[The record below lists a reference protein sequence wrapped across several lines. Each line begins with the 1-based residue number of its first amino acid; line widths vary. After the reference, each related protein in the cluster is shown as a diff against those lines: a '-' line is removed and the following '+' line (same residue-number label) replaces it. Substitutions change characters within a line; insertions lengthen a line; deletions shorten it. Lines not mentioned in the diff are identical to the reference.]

1 MQARTVA
8 RELVLLSLSQISSAQ
23 KLEQLSIED
32 LVLKA
37 VRILTEEAH
46 ESLKK
51 AVAELQ
57 QSRDKLLASQTTART
72 LETAREQLELS
83 QNLAQNAINQV
94 GAAIEFPEFLRL
106 AEQQQVRH
114 YALTLLRLYVNHARE
129 VDQLLTESLEGW
141 NLERLGHVERDLL
154 RLAVT
159 ELQYVSEVPDK
170 VAIDEAIELA
180 KKYGSE
186 QAPGFINGVL
196 RRVMNRRTLPQ

>member
-8 RELVLLSLSQISSAQ
+8 RELVLLSLSQLSSVQ
-23 KLEQLSIED
+23 KLEQLSIEE

-51 AVAELQ
+51 AVAELK

-72 LETAREQLELS
+72 LETAREQTELS
-83 QNLAQNAINQV
+83 QNLTQNAINQV

-106 AEQQQVRH
+106 AEQQQVRN
-114 YALTLLRLYVNHARE
+114 YAHTLLRLYVNHAKE

-141 NLERLGHVERDLL
+141 NLERLGQYRAGPAPVGRY
-154 RLAVT
+154 RTAVC
-159 ELQYVSEVPDK
+159 
-170 VAIDEAIELA
+170 
-180 KKYGSE
+180 
-186 QAPGFINGVL
+186 F
-196 RRVMNRRTLPQ
+196 

>member
-8 RELVLLSLSQISSAQ
+8 RELVLLSLSQLSSVQ
-23 KLEQLSIED
+23 KLEQLSIEE

-51 AVAELQ
+51 AVAELK
-57 QSRDKLLASQTTART
+57 QSRDKLL
-72 LETAREQLELS
+72 ETAREQTELS
-83 QNLAQNAINQV
+83 QNLTQNAINQV
-94 GAAIEFPEFLRL
+94 GSAIEFPEFLRL
-106 AEQQQVRH
+106 AEQQQVRN
-114 YALTLLRLYVNHARE
+114 YAHTLLRLYVNHAKE

-141 NLERLGHVERDLL
+141 NLERLGHIERDLL

-196 RRVMNRRTLPQ
+196 RRVMNRRTLPE